1 MDSYPERRVLRS
13 TALGMRTGSGAQGLA
28 SAALATNDRADDDA
42 LMRRVAT
49 ADASAFRT
57 LAEAHGALVHRIAF
71 RMLGDAA
78 EAEDIAQ
85 ESLLRLWRD
94 ASRWQAGHSG
104 VAAWLTRVAMNQC
117 LDRLR
122 RRKFASDDEVPER
135 EDETPLAPDLIDA
148 EASRERVVAAI
159 ADLPDRQR
167 AAIVL
172 TYYEDQPNNAAAVL
186 LDMNIKAFESLLLR
200 ARGALAKALGPE
212 KEI

>member
-1 MDSYPERRVLRS
+1 MAS
-13 TALGMRTGSGAQGLA
+13 T
-28 SAALATNDRADDDA
+28 ALATNERDHDDA
-42 LMRRVAT
+42 LMRRVGA
-49 ADASAFRT
+49 ADACAFRILVET
-57 LAEAHGALVHRIAF
+57 HGALVHRIAF

-78 EAEDIAQ
+78 EAEDVAQ

-94 ASRWQAGHSG
+94 ALRWRAGHSG

-148 EASRERVVAAI
+148 EASRERVAAAI
-159 ADLPDRQR
+159 ANLPDRQR

-172 TYYEDQPNNAAAVL
+172 TYYEDQPNNAAAQL
-186 LDMNIKAFESLLLR
+186 LDMKIKAFESLLLR
-200 ARGALAKALGPE
+200 ARAALGKALRPE
-212 KEI
+212 KEL